1 MLLYEALFSGAL
13 VFSDKIYTQV
23 TNPFIDEKHLRYY
36 DRGNFEQL
44 LTLIPYYLEHTLE
57 REQIGVKGQEFVLEN
72 KFVETSGF
80 MNFLAKA
87 VGAWILNT
95 EKKKISKFIINETWV
110 VRQFENDYNP
120 IHWHSGHVSGV
131 GYLKVPKILGQESKD
146 GKKTYKNGKIELVHG
161 AKMFLQRSTFSVLP
175 EVGSFYFF
183 PNYMM
188 HTVYPFTDSD
198 EERRS
203 ISFNAK
209 IDDNIYDAYGNY

>member
-1 MLLYEALFSGAL
+1 MPESQIQITRPFGPSIAKAQMSDEL
-13 VFSDKIYTQV
+13 VKTLNKYVDDI
-23 TNPFIDEKHLRYY
+23 IADDEKSKKQDWGHKLA
-36 DRGNFEQL
+36 G
-44 LTLIPYYLEHTLE
+44 H
-57 REQIGVKGQEFVLEN
+57 VKQEFVLEN

-188 HTVYPFTDSD
+188 HTVYPFTDSE

>member
-1 MLLYEALFSGAL
+1 MPESQIQITRPFGPSIAKAQMSDEL
-13 VFSDKIYTQV
+13 VKTLNKYVDDI
-23 TNPFIDEKHLRYY
+23 IADDEKSKKQDWGHKLA
-36 DRGNFEQL
+36 G
-44 LTLIPYYLEHTLE
+44 H
-57 REQIGVKGQEFVLEN
+57 VKQEFVLEN

>member
-1 MLLYEALFSGAL
+1 MPESQIQITRPFGPSIAKAQMSDEL
-13 VFSDKIYTQV
+13 VKTLNKYVDDIIAD
-23 TNPFIDEKHLRYY
+23 NEKSKKQDWGHKLA
-36 DRGNFEQL
+36 G
-44 LTLIPYYLEHTLE
+44 H
-57 REQIGVKGQEFVLEN
+57 VKQEFVLEN

>member
-1 MLLYEALFSGAL
+1 MPESQIQITRPFGPSIAKVQMPYELIKTLNKYVDDIIA
-13 VFSDKIYTQV
+13 D
-23 TNPFIDEKHLRYY
+23 DEKSKKQDWAHKLA
-36 DRGNFEQL
+36 G
-44 LTLIPYYLEHTLE
+44 H
-57 REQIGVKGQEFVLEN
+57 VKQEFVLEN
-72 KFVETSGF
+72 NFVETSGF